1 MRRIFITRNIPEA
14 GIKMLR
20 ARRGINID
28 IFEKDRAISRWE
40 LLRRARGADVILS
53 ILTDKID
60 GAVMDAAGPQLRMIA
75 NYAVGFDNV
84 DLAAAKTRNITVTN
98 APCPEISESVA
109 EHVIALIFA
118 LAHRVVETDEF
129 TRRGKYKGWGPQLLL
144 GSDVAGKTLGIVGA
158 GAIGSALARR
168 MRDGFGAHIL
178 YHDVHKNPDFEKAF
192 GATYKTLPQLLKG
205 SDFVSL
211 HVPLL
216 PATHHLISEK
226 ELRAMK
232 STGYLIN
239 TARGPVVDQAALIS
253 ALKNGDIAG
262 AGLDVFE
269 HEPSVPR
276 ALRKLPNAVITPHTA
291 SATRETRDA
300 MSRQV
305 ATNILAFLSGRRPI
319 NAIK

>member
-1 MRRIFITRNIPEA
+1 
-14 GIKMLR
+14 MLR
-20 ARRGINID
+20 ARKGIEID

-40 LLRRARGADVILS
+40 LMRRVRGADVVLS

-84 DLAAAKTRNITVTN
+84 DLAAARARKIIVSNSP
-98 APCPEISESVA
+98 APEVSESVA

-144 GSDVAGKTLGIVGA
+144 GTDVAHKTLGIVGA

-168 MRDGFGAHIL
+168 MRDGFGVDIL
-178 YHDVHKNPDFEKAF
+178 YHDVKRNPEFEKTF
-192 GATYKTLPQLLKG
+192 GAKFKTLPQLLKTA
-205 SDFVSL
+205 DFVSL

-216 PATHHLISEK
+216 PTTHHLIGEK
-226 ELRAMK
+226 ELKSMK
-232 STGYLIN
+232 PTAYLIN
-239 TARGPVVDQAALIS
+239 TARGPVINEAALIRS
-253 ALKNGDIAG
+253 LQRNEIAG

-269 HEPSVPR
+269 CEPFIACSPR
-276 ALRKLPNAVITPHTA
+276 QIKALRKLQNVVITPHTA

-300 MSRQV
+300 MSRQA
-305 ATNILAFLSGRRPI
+305 ATNILAFLSGKRPP
-319 NAIK
+319 NAVK